1 MMDGITILGLAAGT
15 LTTAAFFPQLL
26 QVLRTR
32 STHDISLT
40 MYVVINT
47 GILLWLVY
55 GVLVGSLPVI
65 LANAV
70 TVCISLTILVLKLR
84 YK

>member
-1 MMDGITILGLAAGT
+1 MDLIMILGLVAGT

-26 QVLRTR
+26 LVLRTR
-32 STHDISLT
+32 STHDISLA
-40 MYVVINT
+40 MYVVINS

-55 GVLVGSLPVI
+55 GLLVNSVPVI

-70 TVCISLTILVLKLR
+70 TLCISMAILVLKLR